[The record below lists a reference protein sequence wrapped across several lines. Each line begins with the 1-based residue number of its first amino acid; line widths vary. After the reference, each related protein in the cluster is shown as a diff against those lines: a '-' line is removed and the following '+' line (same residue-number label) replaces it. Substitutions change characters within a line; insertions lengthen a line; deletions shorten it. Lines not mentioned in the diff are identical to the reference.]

1 MLRAILYNYSQLHH
15 QLYVGQEPEVRVC
28 AEQCWEWFCIII
40 DDLFT
45 NYTSDKNQKLES
57 VLNDAESDYDAV
69 YVTALSMMYHRVT
82 GSYCELLGFKT
93 HNLGF
98 YQYVTELQALLEE
111 WMPDA
116 SITLMENLPPLFE
129 QPMPNALDQA
139 AVSVLEGA
147 KEKDVVAQ
155 KLSSNF
161 SVVLVVWSSLLLLRM
176 QGRWQHTVTGPEL
189 GQKLAQSQIT
199 NLLGA
204 SVDLNLISISATH
217 NRPLKLGGNAM
228 NLLWHI

>member
-1 MLRAILYNYSQLHH
+1 
-15 QLYVGQEPEVRVC
+15 
-28 AEQCWEWFCIII
+28 
-40 DDLFT
+40 
-45 NYTSDKNQKLES
+45 
-57 VLNDAESDYDAV
+57 
-69 YVTALSMMYHRVT
+69 MMYHRVT

-116 SITLMENLPPLFE
+116 SITLMENLPPLLE

-139 AVSVLEGA
+139 AVSALEGA

-176 QGRWQHTVTGPEL
+176 QGR
-189 GQKLAQSQIT
+189 
-199 NLLGA
+199 
-204 SVDLNLISISATH
+204 
-217 NRPLKLGGNAM
+217 
-228 NLLWHI
+228 

>member
-1 MLRAILYNYSQLHH
+1 M
-15 QLYVGQEPEVRVC
+15 
-28 AEQCWEWFCIII
+28 
-40 DDLFT
+40 
-45 NYTSDKNQKLES
+45 
-57 VLNDAESDYDAV
+57 LNDAESDYDAV

-139 AVSVLEGA
+139 AVSALEGA

-176 QGRWQHTVTGPEL
+176 QGR
-189 GQKLAQSQIT
+189 
-199 NLLGA
+199 
-204 SVDLNLISISATH
+204 
-217 NRPLKLGGNAM
+217 
-228 NLLWHI
+228 